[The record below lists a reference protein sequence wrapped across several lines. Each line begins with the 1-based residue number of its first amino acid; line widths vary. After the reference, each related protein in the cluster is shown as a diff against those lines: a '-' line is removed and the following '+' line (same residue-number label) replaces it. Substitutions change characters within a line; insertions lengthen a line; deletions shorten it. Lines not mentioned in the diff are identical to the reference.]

1 MACRASRLG
10 GKIKARGAWGAWSL
24 LRGSGTAPSFVLPT
38 PRVQIPLFQARRR
51 SAGCLLPLP
60 LLFRSGAAW
69 GCLCEP
75 PSPRHQS
82 QFGWGREQQG
92 QPWGAFGVA
101 PFPACFRE
109 CHALKATPKE
119 RGTGGASAV
128 WKLPEPV
135 FCCLPDVRALGDCL
149 LAAVSK
155 VDVGRATK
163 TRPLDGLPRALI
175 ALPDVS
181 LTDTTTTRGS
191 STRLKAKGSPTSSTS
206 TSW

>member
-1 MACRASRLG
+1 MPGEPGPSCAALELPRALFCQRLG
-10 GKIKARGAWGAWSL
+10 CRFPFFRLGVAAQAASCLCPSRSAPALRGGACAGPPARGTGPSSDGGENS
-24 LRGSGTAPSFVLPT
+24 RGSPGGP
-38 PRVQIPLFQARRR
+38 
-51 SAGCLLPLP
+51 AG
-60 LLFRSGAAW
+60 
-69 GCLCEP
+69 
-75 PSPRHQS
+75 SP
-82 QFGWGREQQG
+82 
-92 QPWGAFGVA
+92 

-109 CHALKATPKE
+109 CHALKVTPKE
-119 RGTGGASAV
+119 LGTGGASAV